1 MPTKFQRN
9 TKRIRVEASMPAVN
23 SDLPL
28 RVYELDFLETDAF
41 LGETGPGQIVSVP
54 EGTTWLVRHP
64 DHRIQDDYV
73 AVLAT
78 EISARRF
85 PGLSLASC
93 RSITDAGLVHLGG
106 LKHLRILD
114 LFNTPTTDTG
124 LQHILSLKELRT
136 LNLAGTEISD
146 NGLQSLK
153 SFPAL
158 EQLHLGWCDIGDDA
172 LASLEGLPCLKVLDL
187 RATKI
192 TDAGL
197 LHVSRIPTLEVLGL
211 GETAISGSGLK
222 FLADLKSLRFLNLE
236 YSDLSE
242 SCVTEFSERG
252 LGCLTKLQLR
262 GTRISRSSDQR
273 IRDSYERIELVR

>member
-1 MPTKFQRN
+1 MP
-9 TKRIRVEASMPAVN
+9 EVN

-28 RVYELDFLETDAF
+28 RIYEFDFLETDAF
-41 LGETGPGQIVSVP
+41 LGETGPGQTVSVP

-73 AVLAT
+73 AVLAA

-93 RSITDAGLVHLGG
+93 RSITDAGLAHLRE

-124 LQHILSLKELRT
+124 LRHIVPLTGLRT

-146 NGLQSLK
+146 SGLQSLK
-153 SFPAL
+153 SFEAL
-158 EQLHLGWCDIGDDA
+158 EELHLGWCNIGDDA
-172 LASLEGLPCLKVLDL
+172 LPGLEGLPCLRVLDL
-187 RATKI
+187 RATRV

-197 LHVSRIPTLEVLGL
+197 LHLSRIPTLEILGL
-211 GETAISGSGLK
+211 AETAISGSGFK
-222 FLADLKSLRFLNLE
+222 FLADLTRLRFLNLE
-236 YSDLSE
+236 YSDVSE
-242 SCVTEFSERG
+242 SCVTEFGEHG

-262 GTRISRSSDQR
+262 GTGIPRSSDQR